1 MLYGKGQ
8 VMKKLSCVL
17 LGLLLAVVVNA
28 ASGESQV
35 KLNKEDR
42 WFELSRPYLEELRP
56 MEDLDLDA
64 YVSDKEIIQQ

>member
-1 MLYGKGQ
+1 
-8 VMKKLSCVL
+8 MKKLSCVL
-17 LGLLLAVVVNA
+17 LGLLLAAMVNA
-28 ASGESQV
+28 ASSESQV

-64 YVSDKEIIQQ
+64 YVSDMEIIQQ